1 MIVFFRSIQF
11 CKGFGKHLFCTNILK
26 FLDRMCLC
34 GILIHEKR
42 AINDKNRI
50 NSNKVMSKK
59 FWAKVPART
68 IARVHT

>member
-1 MIVFFRSIQF
+1 MS
-11 CKGFGKHLFCTNILK
+11 
-26 FLDRMCLC
+26 LC

-42 AINDKNRI
+42 AINDKNRM

-68 IARVHT
+68 IMANLAGHTVNNYFLQQ